1 VCAEDSEA
9 AKAGYKNICEIGKER
24 IRRAG
29 KKIIDELA
37 AKNTKVAKEVNES
50 TPDLFRY
57 DLSGGDNPV
66 NPVQNSPA
74 DIAGA
79 LTVQY
84 QAVVA
89 ATGQMLREAVKFGAM
104 LMELETIVGKSHGGR
119 GTDGDGIKA
128 WLAEHCPEIN
138 YKTAT
143 VYKSLAAKS
152 ATLIGGMGLQVVA
165 ALQGGEKVT
174 KTDGE
179 VIDVPAEII
188 ERRDALF
195 DEVHSRR
202 SLEQAYFSFMAE
214 HGEKPKAKKEPKPL
228 PKLSRQDEAKT
239 IWNGAMLML
248 SKSSV
253 RDSIPLLD
261 EKATRICCDTLRDL
275 VSLLKE
281 HLKEF

>member
-1 VCAEDSEA
+1 MKKNSKTQA
-9 AKAGYKNICEIGKER
+9 AKST
-24 IRRAG
+24 
-29 KKIIDELA
+29 A
-37 AKNTKVAKEVNES
+37 AVATVEPSNQTIKQSKQSN
-50 TPDLFRY
+50 
-57 DLSGGDNPV
+57 
-66 NPVQNSPA
+66 NSPI

-79 LTVQY
+79 LTTQY

-104 LMELETIVGKSHGGR
+104 LMELETIVGKSHAGR
-119 GTDGDGIKA
+119 DSEGDGIKG

-188 ERRDALF
+188 EKRDKLF
-195 DEVHSRR
+195 AECDSRR
-202 SLEQAYFSFMAE
+202 KLEQAYFAFMSEGQAQ
-214 HGEKPKAKKEPKPL
+214 PKAKKEAKPL
-228 PKLSRQDEAKT
+228 PKLSQRDAAKS
-239 IWNGAMLML
+239 IWNIFMQQATRRSL
-248 SKSSV
+248 
-253 RDSIPLLD
+253 RDAVPLLG
-261 EKATRICCDTLRDL
+261 EKETQTCHDDLRDL
-275 VSLLKE
+275 VELLKS

>member
-1 VCAEDSEA
+1 M
-9 AKAGYKNICEIGKER
+9 
-24 IRRAG
+24 
-29 KKIIDELA
+29 KK
-37 AKNTKVAKEVNES
+37 TKKTKSTAVATVN
-50 TPDLFRY
+50 PV
-57 DLSGGDNPV
+57 NPV

-79 LTVQY
+79 LTTQY
-84 QAVVA
+84 KTVVA

-104 LMELETIVGKSHGGR
+104 LMELETIVGKSHAGR
-119 GTDGDGIKA
+119 DSEGDGIKG

-188 ERRDALF
+188 EKRDALF
-195 DEVHSRR
+195 AECDSRR
-202 SLEQAYFSFMAE
+202 KLEQAYFAFMSENGREPAQRT
-214 HGEKPKAKKEPKPL
+214 PKKPL
-228 PKLSRQDEAKT
+228 PKLSQRDAAKS
-239 IWNGAMLML
+239 IWNIFMQKATNHSL
-248 SKSSV
+248 K
-253 RDSIPLLD
+253 DAIPLLG
-261 EKATRICCDTLRDL
+261 EKETQACYDDLRDL
-275 VSLLKE
+275 VELLKS

>member
-1 VCAEDSEA
+1 MKKNSKTPKLPT
-9 AKAGYKNICEIGKER
+9 AKAT
-24 IRRAG
+24 
-29 KKIIDELA
+29 A
-37 AKNTKVAKEVNES
+37 ATVPASAPSASPRLCVE
-50 TPDLFRY
+50 
-57 DLSGGDNPV
+57 NP
-66 NPVQNSPA
+66 

-79 LTVQY
+79 LTTQY

-104 LMELETIVGKSHGGR
+104 LMELETIVGKSHAGR
-119 GTDGDGIKA
+119 DSEGDGIKG

-138 YKTAT
+138 YNTAK

-188 ERRDALF
+188 EKRDALF
-195 DEVHSRR
+195 AECDSRR
-202 SLEQAYFSFMAE
+202 KLEQAYFAFMSEGQAQ
-214 HGEKPKAKKEPKPL
+214 PKAKKEAKPL
-228 PKLSRQDEAKT
+228 PKLSQRDAAKS
-239 IWNGAMLML
+239 IWNIFMQKATNHSL
-248 SKSSV
+248 K
-253 RDSIPLLD
+253 DAIPLLG
-261 EKATRICCDTLRDL
+261 EKETQACYDDLRDL
-275 VSLLKE
+275 VELLKS

>member
-1 VCAEDSEA
+1 MKKNSKTPKLPA
-9 AKAGYKNICEIGKER
+9 AKAS
-24 IRRAG
+24 A
-29 KKIIDELA
+29 
-37 AKNTKVAKEVNES
+37 VATVN
-50 TPDLFRY
+50 PV
-57 DLSGGDNPV
+57 NPV

-79 LTVQY
+79 LTTQY

-104 LMELETIVGKSHGGR
+104 LMELETIVGKSHGGPN
-119 GTDGDGIKA
+119 GAGDGIKG

-138 YKTAT
+138 YNTAK
-143 VYKSLAAKS
+143 VYKNLAAKS

-188 ERRDALF
+188 EKRDKLF
-195 DEVHSRR
+195 AECDSRR
-202 SLEQAYFSFMAE
+202 KLEQAYFAFMSE
-214 HGEKPKAKKEPKPL
+214 EGKPKAKKEAKPL
-228 PKLSRQDEAKT
+228 PKLSQRDAAKSV
-239 IWNGAMLML
+239 WNIFMQKATKHSL
-248 SKSSV
+248 K
-253 RDSIPLLD
+253 DAIPLLG
-261 EKATRICCDTLRDL
+261 EKETQACYDDLRDL
-275 VSLLKE
+275 VELLKS

>member
-1 VCAEDSEA
+1 MKKNSKTPKLPA
-9 AKAGYKNICEIGKER
+9 AKAT
-24 IRRAG
+24 
-29 KKIIDELA
+29 A
-37 AKNTKVAKEVNES
+37 ATVPASAPSASPRLCVES
-50 TPDLFRY
+50 P
-57 DLSGGDNPV
+57 
-66 NPVQNSPA
+66 

-79 LTVQY
+79 LTTQY

-104 LMELETIVGKSHGGR
+104 LMELETIVGKSQGGR

-188 ERRDALF
+188 EKRDALF
-195 DEVHSRR
+195 AECDSRR
-202 SLEQAYFSFMAE
+202 KLEQAYFAFMSE
-214 HGEKPKAKKEPKPL
+214 SGQEKAKKEAKPL
-228 PKLSRQDEAKT
+228 PKLSQRDAAKS
-239 IWNGAMLML
+239 IWNIFMQQATRRSL
-248 SKSSV
+248 K
-253 RDSIPLLD
+253 DAIPLLG
-261 EKATRICCDTLRDL
+261 EKETQTCHDDLRDL
-275 VSLLKE
+275 VELLKR

>member
-1 VCAEDSEA
+1 MKKNSKTPKLPA
-9 AKAGYKNICEIGKER
+9 AKAS
-24 IRRAG
+24 A
-29 KKIIDELA
+29 
-37 AKNTKVAKEVNES
+37 VATVN
-50 TPDLFRY
+50 PV
-57 DLSGGDNPV
+57 NPV

-79 LTVQY
+79 LTTQY

-104 LMELETIVGKSHGGR
+104 LMELETIVGKSHGGPN
-119 GTDGDGIKA
+119 GGGDGIKG

-138 YKTAT
+138 YNTAK
-143 VYKSLAAKS
+143 VYKNLAAKS

-188 ERRDALF
+188 EKRDKLF
-195 DEVHSRR
+195 AECDSRR
-202 SLEQAYFSFMAE
+202 KLEQAYFAFMSE
-214 HGEKPKAKKEPKPL
+214 EGKPKAKKEAKPL
-228 PKLSRQDEAKT
+228 PKLSQRDAAKSV
-239 IWNGAMLML
+239 WNIFMQKATNHSL
-248 SKSSV
+248 K
-253 RDSIPLLD
+253 DAIPLLG
-261 EKATRICCDTLRDL
+261 EKETQACYDDLRDL
-275 VSLLKE
+275 VELLKS

>member
-1 VCAEDSEA
+1 M
-9 AKAGYKNICEIGKER
+9 
-24 IRRAG
+24 
-29 KKIIDELA
+29 KK
-37 AKNTKVAKEVNES
+37 TKKTKSTAVATVN
-50 TPDLFRY
+50 PV
-57 DLSGGDNPV
+57 NPV

-79 LTVQY
+79 LTTQY

-104 LMELETIVGKSHGGR
+104 LMELETIVGKAQHGPNGA
-119 GTDGDGIKA
+119 GDGIKG

-138 YKTAT
+138 YSTAI
-143 VYKSLAAKS
+143 VYKNLAAKS

-188 ERRDALF
+188 EKRDALF
-195 DEVHSRR
+195 AECDSRR
-202 SLEQAYFSFMAE
+202 KLEQAYFAFMSEGQAQ
-214 HGEKPKAKKEPKPL
+214 PKAKKASAEPL
-228 PKLSRQDEAKT
+228 PKLSQRDAAKS
-239 IWNGAMLML
+239 IWNIFMQKATNHSL
-248 SKSSV
+248 K
-253 RDSIPLLD
+253 DAIPLLG
-261 EKATRICCDTLRDL
+261 EKETQACYDDLRDL
-275 VSLLKE
+275 VELLKS

>member
-1 VCAEDSEA
+1 M
-9 AKAGYKNICEIGKER
+9 
-24 IRRAG
+24 
-29 KKIIDELA
+29 KK
-37 AKNTKVAKEVNES
+37 TKKTKSTAVATVN
-50 TPDLFRY
+50 PV
-57 DLSGGDNPV
+57 NPV

-79 LTVQY
+79 LTTQY

-104 LMELETIVGKSHGGR
+104 LMELETIVGKSHGGPN
-119 GTDGDGIKA
+119 GGGDGIKG

-138 YKTAT
+138 YNTAK

-188 ERRDALF
+188 EKRDALF
-195 DEVHSRR
+195 AECDSRR
-202 SLEQAYFSFMAE
+202 KLEQAYFAFMAE
-214 HGEKPKAKKEPKPL
+214 TGNGERGTGNGKRGTGAPL
-228 PKLSRQDEAKT
+228 PKLSQRDAAKS
-239 IWNGAMLML
+239 IWNIFMQKATNHSL
-248 SKSSV
+248 K
-253 RDSIPLLD
+253 DAIPLLG
-261 EKATRICCDTLRDL
+261 EKETQACYDNLRDL
-275 VSLLKE
+275 VNLLKD
-281 HLKEF
+281 HLNEF

>member
-1 VCAEDSEA
+1 MKKNSKTPKLPA
-9 AKAGYKNICEIGKER
+9 AKAT
-24 IRRAG
+24 A
-29 KKIIDELA
+29 
-37 AKNTKVAKEVNES
+37 VATVN
-50 TPDLFRY
+50 PV
-57 DLSGGDNPV
+57 NPV
-66 NPVQNSPA
+66 NPVQTSPA

-79 LTVQY
+79 LTTQY

-119 GTDGDGIKA
+119 DTDGDGIKG

-188 ERRDALF
+188 EKRDALF
-195 DEVHSRR
+195 AECDSRR
-202 SLEQAYFSFMAE
+202 KLEQAYFAFMSE
-214 HGEKPKAKKEPKPL
+214 SGQEKSKKEAKPL
-228 PKLSRQDEAKT
+228 PKLSQRDAAKA
-239 IWNGAMLML
+239 IWNVFMQKATNRSL
-248 SKSSV
+248 K
-253 RDSIPLLD
+253 DAIPLLG
-261 EKATRICCDTLRDL
+261 EKETQTCYDDLRDL
-275 VSLLKE
+275 VNLLKN
-281 HLKEF
+281 HLNEFNG

>member
-1 VCAEDSEA
+1 M
-9 AKAGYKNICEIGKER
+9 KET
-24 IRRAG
+24 
-29 KKIIDELA
+29 KK
-37 AKNTKVAKEVNES
+37 TKSTAVATVN
-50 TPDLFRY
+50 PV
-57 DLSGGDNPV
+57 NPV

-79 LTVQY
+79 LTTQY
-84 QAVVA
+84 KTVVA

-104 LMELETIVGKSHGGR
+104 LMELETIVGKSQGGR

-188 ERRDALF
+188 EKRDALF
-195 DEVHSRR
+195 AECDSRR
-202 SLEQAYFSFMAE
+202 KLEQAYFAFMSE
-214 HGEKPKAKKEPKPL
+214 EGKPKAKKEAKPL
-228 PKLSRQDEAKT
+228 PKLSQRDAAKS
-239 IWNGAMLML
+239 IWNIFMQKATNHSL
-248 SKSSV
+248 K
-253 RDSIPLLD
+253 DAIPLLG
-261 EKATRICCDTLRDL
+261 EKETQACYDDLRDL
-275 VSLLKE
+275 VALLKD
-281 HLKEF
+281 HLNEF

>member
-1 VCAEDSEA
+1 M
-9 AKAGYKNICEIGKER
+9 
-24 IRRAG
+24 
-29 KKIIDELA
+29 KK
-37 AKNTKVAKEVNES
+37 TKKTKSTAVATVN
-50 TPDLFRY
+50 PV
-57 DLSGGDNPV
+57 NPV

-79 LTVQY
+79 LTTQY

-119 GTDGDGIKA
+119 DTDGDGIKG

-138 YKTAT
+138 YNTAK
-143 VYKSLAAKS
+143 VYKNLAAKS

-188 ERRDALF
+188 EKRDALF
-195 DEVHSRR
+195 AECDSRR
-202 SLEQAYFSFMAE
+202 KLEQAYFAFMSE
-214 HGEKPKAKKEPKPL
+214 SEKPKKKKAAKKVASGEG
-228 PKLSRQDEAKT
+228 LSMGDSAT
-239 IWNGAMLML
+239 MLWAGAMRVFEENRAAFH
-248 SKSSV
+248 S
-253 RDSIPLLD
+253 
-261 EKATRICCDTLRDL
+261 AARDL
-275 VSLLKE
+275 RKDVAGKFLEELKMLVGALE
-281 HLKEF
+281 KRVGME